1 MSDIFSEFRRNA
13 AISRFLADNRN
24 AFLAQM
30 RHENLGL
37 AHQSRDA
44 ISVSRELLRR
54 VVGKWAAK
62 GTGSRLGGPCTPR
75 QEIIFLWLLF
85 R

>member
-37 AHQSRDA
+37 ARQSRDA
-44 ISVSRELLRR
+44 IGESRELLRM
-54 VVGKWAAK
+54 VD
-62 GTGSRLGGPCTPR
+62 RLLANGQQREPDR
-75 QEIIFLWLLF
+75 A
-85 R
+85 